1 MRFSPEEKL
10 EIIQLARYSGLG
22 FEKTLRLFGLK
33 PSRIWLWI
41 RKIEKEGLGGL
52 IDKPPMPKTLSLKHT
67 SEEENLILEKAN
79 LYTHL
84 NHRKLAHQIFRD
96 EGIFVSE
103 SLVYRILKEHDF
115 IHSMSY
121 SKIEPSDSW
130 RSQPHSP
137 NEIWHI
143 DISYISCGLNNQ
155 GKTIFWYL
163 IAVLD
168 GYSRYVVAWELFPDM
183 RRERCF
189 DVVDQAFFLAQ
200 LPQDKRPKLLSDNG
214 KQFRARKSREF
225 FKELLNIKQI
235 FTANHHPET
244 NGKIG
249 RLFGS
254 VKYEA
259 LYRNDYS
266 SAEGA
271 KEVLLRFFDYYNN
284 QRLHQSLGYRTPREV
299 YYGINKNYQERREQA
314 KRERAKHRKQYWQ
327 SGGLESLTFSKS

>member
-79 LYTHL
+79 LYTQL

-143 DISYISCGLNNQ
+143 DISYISCGLINQ

-163 IAVLD
+163 IAVLV
-168 GYSRYVVAWELFPDM
+168 GYSLIIIRGFFSNLF
-183 RRERCF
+183 CIF
-189 DVVDQAFFLAQ
+189 VNSLFTLFLSA
-200 LPQDKRPKLLSDNG
+200 PPVS
-214 KQFRARKSREF
+214 
-225 FKELLNIKQI
+225 NIKFVNGI
-235 FTANHHPET
+235 FVNA
-244 NGKIG
+244 
-249 RLFGS
+249 
-254 VKYEA
+254 A
-259 LYRNDYS
+259 S
-266 SAEGA
+266 S
-271 KEVLLRFFDYYNN
+271 LNP
-284 QRLHQSLGYRTPREV
+284 T
-299 YYGINKNYQERREQA
+299 I
-314 KRERAKHRKQYWQ
+314 
-327 SGGLESLTFSKS
+327 FSSNSNV